1 MKPTVADL
9 KIITVSD
16 TWKTMTK
23 TMIMTIRNT
32 KTMTKTKLSRP
43 RMAGLSMM
51 NSLSD
56 LFNVVRSKLRQ
67 DDQGRVQTYSC

>member
-1 MKPTVADL
+1 
-9 KIITVSD
+9 
-16 TWKTMTK
+16 MTK
-23 TMIMTIRNT
+23 TMTMTIRNT